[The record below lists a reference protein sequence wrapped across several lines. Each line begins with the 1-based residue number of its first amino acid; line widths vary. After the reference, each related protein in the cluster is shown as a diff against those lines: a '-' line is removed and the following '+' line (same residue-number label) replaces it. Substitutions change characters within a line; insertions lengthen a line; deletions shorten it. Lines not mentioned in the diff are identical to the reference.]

1 MISIEAFFI
10 YCDTIT
16 LMFILSLIF
25 PLAVTLVIE
34 TGIYMILKHRDLK
47 LFLVVSMMNL
57 VLNPTMN
64 IVLYLFGTTH
74 IKYYIILATSEILT
88 TIIESL
94 IVFLFMKFKY
104 LKILS
109 FAFIANLSSF
119 LFGLAT
125 QFLYENKTLL
135 IIFIILFLLGYMA
148 MYLVILIPFIRKNR
162 EMES

>member
-1 MISIEAFFI
+1 
-10 YCDTIT
+10 
-16 LMFILSLIF
+16 MFILSILF

-34 TGIYMILKHRDLK
+34 TGVYMILKHRDLK

-57 VLNPTMN
+57 ILNPTMN
-64 IVLYLFGTTH
+64 IVLFLFGTTP
-74 IKYYIILATSEILT
+74 INYYIILASSEVLT
-88 TIIESL
+88 VIIESL
-94 IVFLFMKFKY
+94 IVFIFMKFKY
-104 LKILS
+104 PKIML

-125 QFLYENKTLL
+125 QFLYENRTLL
-135 IIFIILFLLGYMA
+135 IVFIILFLLGYMA